1 MAKNEKGFCVFYDWV
16 DDLDYLDPADAWVIV
31 KAIKRYYQDGTSPVE
46 SVEGHLKAVASMI
59 YNQIKRSESISNE
72 RAEAGRRGGKK
83 AESKNEICLDLLE
96 QKEANDSKNEI
107 CLDLLEQKEA
117 TETETDTETEY
128 SFSQSTP
135 ARTCEVYADEKQTRE
150 RMRGDRWGHVVV
162 SDDQFSDL
170 CEKLSLDELHH
181 YMDVVEQCEVNGKSY
196 KSKTHYRAILEMVE
210 KDRKTESPPIRPSL
224 GGGVYGDGS
233 LYAGFMAG
241 MMEAASCN
249 G

>member
-1 MAKNEKGFCVFYDWV
+1 MAKNEKGFCIFYDWV

-59 YNQIKRSESISNE
+59 YNQIKRSESISNA
-72 RAEAGRRGGKK
+72 RAEAGRNGAAAKGETKPDV
-83 AESKNEICLDLLE
+83 CQDLPK
-96 QKEANDSKNEI
+96 QKLANDSKNNV
-107 CLDLLEQKEA
+107 CQDLPKQKEA
-117 TETETDTETEY
+117 TETETDTETY

-135 ARTCEVYADEKQTRE
+135 ARAYEVYADDAQQQKAF
-150 RMRGDRWGHVVV
+150 RGDRWPHVEM
-162 SDDQFSDL
+162 SDVQFDDL
-170 CEKLSLDELHH
+170 CERLSLEELQH
-181 YMDVVEQCEVNGKSY
+181 YLDVIEYCETHGMKY
-196 KSKTHYRAILEMVE
+196 QKKTHYHAALEMAE
-210 KDRKTESPPIRPSL
+210 EDRKTVSPPIRPSPS
-224 GGGVYGDGS
+224 GGLYGDGS

>member
-59 YNQIKRSESISNE
+59 YNQIKRSESISNA
-72 RAEAGRRGGKK
+72 RAEAGRNGAAAKGETKPDV
-83 AESKNEICLDLLE
+83 CQDLPK
-96 QKEANDSKNEI
+96 QKLANDSKNDI
-107 CLDLLEQKEA
+107 CQDLPKQKEA
-117 TETETDTETEY
+117 TETETETETY

-135 ARTCEVYADEKQTRE
+135 ARTCEVYADEKQMRE
-150 RMRGDRWGHVVV
+150 RMRVERWGHVVV

-196 KSKTHYRAILEMVE
+196 TSKTHYRAILEMAE
-210 KDRKTESPPIRPSL
+210 KDRKIESPPIRPSP
-224 GGGVYGDGS
+224 GGGVYGDES

>member
-59 YNQIKRSESISNE
+59 YNQIKRSESISNA
-72 RAEAGRRGGKK
+72 RAEAGRNGAAAKGETKPDV
-83 AESKNEICLDLLE
+83 CQDLP
-96 QKEANDSKNEI
+96 K
-107 CLDLLEQKEA
+107 QKEA
-117 TETETDTETEY
+117 TETETDTETY

-135 ARTCEVYADEKQTRE
+135 ARAYEVYADEKQMRE

-196 KSKTHYRAILEMVE
+196 TSKTHYRAILEMAE
-210 KDRKTESPPIRPSL
+210 EDRKTVSPPIRPSPS
-224 GGGVYGDGS
+224 GGVYGDGS
-233 LYAGFMAG
+233 LYAGFMTG